1 MRRISIFGAT
11 GSIGQNTIDLIARD
25 PDQYQVVALTGGRNV
40 LQLAK
45 DARALHAEVAVTAF
59 ASSYAPL

>member
-25 PDQYQVVALTGGRNV
+25 RDAYQVVALSGGRNIV
-40 LQLAK
+40 W
-45 DARALHAEVAVTAF
+45 RVTR
-59 ASSYAPL
+59 SD